1 VITYCINF
9 IGIFYRKTTPCG
21 EKAMKKIVIARPGG
35 YHRLQIK
42 EASDP
47 TPQRHEVL
55 VAISAAGVN
64 FADIFIRL
72 GLYKSAKEFVG
83 WPITPGFEFS
93 GRVLKCGRD
102 VTDLNE
108 GDRVFGLTLF
118 GAYATHLCVP
128 RSQVFLISP
137 ESNFTP
143 DQWAAFPAVF
153 LTAYHG
159 LFQNFVLRSGMNILV
174 HSAAG
179 GVGGALLQL
188 GKIAGCRMTGVVGS
202 THKLDT
208 ALNYGADQVID
219 KSRED
224 LWGRA
229 RELCPEGYDVVF
241 DANGPAT
248 LKQSYDHLA
257 PAGKLVAY
265 GFHSMLS
272 TYAGVP
278 NYIKLLYQYLRVPRW
293 SPLAMTQE
301 NKSLIAF
308 NLSFL
313 FHRTDLLQESMQDLL
328 KWVAVGK
335 IKAPAV
341 QPFAFEKV
349 AEAHRA
355 LESGTTV
362 GKLILRLDER

>member
-1 VITYCINF
+1 
-9 IGIFYRKTTPCG
+9 
-21 EKAMKKIVIARPGG
+21 MKKIVIARPGG
-35 YHRLQIK
+35 YRRLQIQ
-42 EASDP
+42 EFENP
-47 TPQRHEVL
+47 TPENNEVL
-55 VAISAAGVN
+55 VEISAAGVN

-72 GLYKSAKEFVG
+72 GLYKSAREFVG

-93 GRVLKCGRD
+93 GRVAKCGQD
-102 VTDLNE
+102 VTDLNQ
-108 GDRVFGLTLF
+108 GDRVFGLTRF

-128 RSQVFLISP
+128 RDQIFLIAQDSK
-137 ESNFTP
+137 FTS

-159 LFQNFVLRSGMNILV
+159 LFQNFALRSGMKILV

-188 GKIAGCRMTGVVGS
+188 GRIADCRMTGVVGS
-202 THKLDT
+202 THKVKT
-208 ALNYGADQVID
+208 AFDYGADRVVD

-224 LWGRA
+224 LWARA
-229 RELCPEGYDVVF
+229 REIAPDGFDVVF

-248 LKQSYDHLA
+248 LKQSYLHLA

-272 TYAGVP
+272 THGGVA
-278 NYIKLLYQYLRVPRW
+278 NYFKLSWQYLRVPRW
-293 SPLAMTQE
+293 SPLDMTRE

-313 FHRTDLLQESMQDLL
+313 FHRKDLLQESMQDLL
-328 KWVAVGK
+328 KWVAEGK
-335 IKAPAV
+335 IKAPAL
-341 QPFAFEKV
+341 QPFPLEKV
-349 AEAHRA
+349 ADAHRA

-362 GKLILRLDER
+362 GKLILKPDSLTFQ